1 MAISFTIKNSEFR
14 HKVLIQELKEISK
27 DEDNLPIEEWIT
39 IRTAFAKITHQ
50 SGNESTISDGDSA
63 KMTTKFFIRYSK
75 IDLTPTTHRLVY
87 NNKIYDIK
95 YVSNVQEANTY
106 LQILAEVRE

>member
-50 SGNESTISDGDSA
+50 SGNESR
-63 KMTTKFFIRYSK
+63 KTKSK
-75 IDLTPTTHRLVY
+75 CNSTNL
-87 NNKIYDIK
+87 
-95 YVSNVQEANTY
+95 
-106 LQILAEVRE
+106 

>member
-50 SGNESTISDGDSA
+50 SGNESRKTKRTIR
-63 KMTTKFFIRYSK
+63 I
-75 IDLTPTTHRLVY
+75 
-87 NNKIYDIK
+87 
-95 YVSNVQEANTY
+95 
-106 LQILAEVRE
+106 EVRIFLLPSSGDGF